1 MALSVKLDQ
10 WADGPAPDADGTG
23 GNNEVFVNGNL
34 NQTKAHYNEGDSIPY
49 RTVID
54 DLTPGVTYGVT
65 IQWDTVDSG
74 AYALDYL
81 TGFNFSF
88 EGTKHPGEPDVTP
101 TVGVNDLSDDGDPA
115 TDDIHTVLIPS
126 DPQLL
131 DGFGDDFG
139 VTDGL
144 ASGQPSG
151 DQFIT
156 IFGDVSGL
164 DTSDIIYTLDSQ
176 GNPTKASITILR
188 K

>member
-1 MALSVKLDQ
+1 MALSVNLDQ

-34 NQTKAHYNEGDSIPY
+34 NQTKAHYAEGDSVPY
-49 RTVID
+49 RAIID
-54 DLTPGVTYGVT
+54 DLTNGVVYGLT

-88 EGTKHPGEPDVTP
+88 EGTRHPGEPDVIP
-101 TVGVNDLSDDGDPA
+101 TVGINDLSSA
-115 TDDIHTVLIPS
+115 AVSTVVIPS

-131 DGFGDDFG
+131 TGFGTQFG

-144 ASGQPSG
+144 GSGQPSG
-151 DQFIT
+151 EQSFTVFGAVSNLSTSKIT
-156 IFGDVSGL
+156 YNADH
-164 DTSDIIYTLDSQ
+164 
-176 GNPTKASITILR
+176 TK
-188 K
+188 